1 MKRMPRAGVIHGTR
15 LFLAVF
21 VGAFAIIGGAQ
32 FLKGHTLNYSVTQ
45 GLLWGAISAAI
56 FVAAHYYR
64 RRKGQRCVVCEV
76 TKGTADLASKDNIS
90 NS

>member
-1 MKRMPRAGVIHGTR
+1 MRKTATGAPHWIR

-21 VGAFAIIGGAQ
+21 AGAFAVIAGAQ

-45 GLLWGAISAAI
+45 GLLWGAISSAI

-64 RRKGQRCVVCEV
+64 RRKGRRCVMCEV
-76 TKGTADLASKDNIS
+76 ATENADLASKDNIAS
-90 NS
+90 S